1 MSRTLRQRLYNG
13 RCLQWHRG
21 PERPGPHSTVW
32 IMRILSFVLAAGL
45 LAAGAAPAQINQ
57 GNLNPGDVAP
67 DFELKIRGADQT
79 LRLSDFQ
86 GQTPVAL
93 VFGSFT

>member
-1 MSRTLRQRLYNG
+1 
-13 RCLQWHRG
+13 
-21 PERPGPHSTVW
+21 
-32 IMRILSFVLAAGL
+32 MRALSSFLAAGL
-45 LAAGAAPAQINQ
+45 LAAGAASAQINQ
-57 GNLNPGDVAP
+57 GNLDPGDVAP
-67 DFELKIRGADQT
+67 DFELKIRGSDQT

>member
-1 MSRTLRQRLYNG
+1 MRT
-13 RCLQWHRG
+13 
-21 PERPGPHSTVW
+21 
-32 IMRILSFVLAAGL
+32 LSFVLAAGL
-45 LAAGAAPAQINQ
+45 LAAGAASAQINQ
-57 GNLNPGDVAP
+57 GNLDPGEAAP